1 MVNNEKSGSGKAF
14 EYDTG
19 RGIIVRIA
27 AEPKAS
33 TPTARRDTRV
43 QISAQ
48 NGESVSLPLKDVRHL
63 MQALEWVL
71 KDERTK

>member
-1 MVNNEKSGSGKAF
+1 MVKEEKSGNVV

-27 AEPKAS
+27 AAAPKAS

-43 QISAQ
+43 QITAE